1 LPKSALRW
9 WELDSSDKVIAW
21 LAEKKTLPVWRLDGQ
36 IDFSPHLHAS
46 AANRF
51 VKMLGLTSRESV
63 KVARGAIRSSPRWG
77 VSGTKKGNQRG
88 TEVTGGINSQDG

>member
-46 AANRF
+46 AANWF

-63 KVARGAIRSSPRWG
+63 KFARGSIRSNPRWG
-77 VSGTKKGNQRG
+77 VSGTEEGKPERNGSD
-88 TEVTGGINSQDG
+88 GGHK

>member
-1 LPKSALRW
+1 M
-9 WELDSSDKVIAW
+9 IAW

-51 VKMLGLTSRESV
+51 VKVLGLMSRESV
-63 KVARGAIRSSPRWG
+63 KVARGTIRSNPRWG
-77 VSGTKKGNQRG
+77 VLG
-88 TEVTGGINSQDG
+88 TEEWETREGHK